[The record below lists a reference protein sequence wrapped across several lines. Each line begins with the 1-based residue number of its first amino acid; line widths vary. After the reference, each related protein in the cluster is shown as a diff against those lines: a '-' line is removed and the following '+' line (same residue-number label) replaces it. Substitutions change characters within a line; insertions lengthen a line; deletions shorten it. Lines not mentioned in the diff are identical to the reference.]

1 MLHAAAARQRI
12 VSDLSTTLF
21 VEDGA
26 GAGKTTM
33 LTSRV
38 VALVRAG
45 VPITS
50 IAAITFTEKAAA
62 ELRQRGRQILSDDA
76 DSTTALA
83 QLALVRTALE
93 QLDQASIGTLH
104 GFCRRLLATHP

>member
-1 MLHAAAARQRI
+1 MSAAGERPLHDATARARI
-12 VSDLSTTLF
+12 VSDLATTLF
-21 VEDGA
+21 VEAGA

-62 ELRQRGRQILSDDA
+62 ELRHRVRVILAADA
-76 DSTTALA
+76 ESVTDLA
-83 QLALVRTALE
+83 ELALVQAAME
-93 QLDQASIGTLH
+93 QLDQAAI
-104 GFCRRLLATHP
+104 